1 MKISNIKVIVTCPG
15 RNFTVVKVET
25 DEGVYGVGEGTL
37 NGSELAVAT
46 ALKHASEILLGL
58 DPHLS
63 LIHI

>member
-37 NGSELAVAT
+37 NGSEQAVAYVRT
-46 ALKHASEILLGL
+46 WPCAATV
-58 DPHLS
+58 DCM
-63 LIHI
+63 